1 MQDQIKFNHNTL
13 LIVISFL
20 SQKHIMHFNF
30 WGIVSEPPR
39 FTHYGETYKRVDMR
53 AEVGR
58 MTRNIHK
65 TSEVAEAQTN
75 GGHIKVN

>member
-1 MQDQIKFNHNTL
+1 
-13 LIVISFL
+13 
-20 SQKHIMHFNF
+20 MHFNF

-58 MTRNIHK
+58 MTRNIHI
-65 TSEVAEAQTN
+65 TSEVAESQTY
-75 GGHIKVN
+75 GGHINLK

>member
-1 MQDQIKFNHNTL
+1 
-13 LIVISFL
+13 
-20 SQKHIMHFNF
+20 MHFNF

-39 FTHYGETYKRVDMR
+39 FTHYEEIYKRVDMR

-58 MTRNIHK
+58 MTRNIHI
-65 TSEVAEAQTN
+65 TSEVAESQTN